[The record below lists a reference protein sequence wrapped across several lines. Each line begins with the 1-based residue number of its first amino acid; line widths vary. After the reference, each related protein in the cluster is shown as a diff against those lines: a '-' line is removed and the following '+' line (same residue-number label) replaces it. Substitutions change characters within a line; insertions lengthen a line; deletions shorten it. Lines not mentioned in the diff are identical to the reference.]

1 VIDVLLALASG
12 AMLVALFPD
21 FGIELLAAFAL
32 TPLLIALTRER
43 RPLRLF
49 LLGELTGF
57 VFWIGVCY
65 WIRPTLAAYGGLN
78 VPLSWLALI
87 LFALVKAL
95 HTAVFAW
102 LAGYAIVRWWAV
114 PAVALL
120 WAGIERLHGPLGF
133 AWLTLGNAGIDM
145 GIVARLAPYT
155 GVYGLSFAFAAM
167 SASLALLLTRRPRT
181 HFAWLLAF
189 PALYLLPELPK
200 QIPGEQQAVAL
211 QPNLREDTP
220 GDVSRMANRSL
231 LAASPATDGRR
242 ANLIVWPEMPAGFY
256 WGRDSRLREV
266 ASTLA
271 RLSQAPVV
279 LGAVTDHPS
288 GGVLNSAVVLDQ
300 EGVEKGR
307 YSKTYLVPFG
317 EFVPPLF
324 GWIDKISTEAGDFV
338 PGPGPTVT
346 PAASLRIG
354 TFICYEA
361 AFPHLVRQFPALGAN
376 LLVNISNDGWFF
388 RTAAREQHRLLA
400 RMRAVEN
407 RRWILRVTNDGFSSA
422 IDPAGRIA
430 GRLPPYIETAGRFR
444 FSTVSETTLYSQHGD
459 WFAWGALAAGLSLA
473 FLSHALPQS
482 HRRP

>member
-1 VIDVLLALASG
+1 MIDALLALTSG

-21 FGIELLAAFAL
+21 FGIELLAPFAL
-32 TPLLIALTRER
+32 TPLLIALARER
-43 RPLRLF
+43 RPLRRL
-49 LLGELTGF
+49 LLGELAGF

-87 LFALVKAL
+87 LFALIKAL

-102 LAGYAIVRWWAV
+102 LAGYSMTRWWAV
-114 PAVALL
+114 PATALL

-145 GIVARLAPYT
+145 GILARLAPYT

-167 SASLALLLTRRPRT
+167 SAGIALLLLRRPRS
-181 HFAWLLAF
+181 HIAWLLAM

-200 QIPGEQQAVAL
+200 AIPGEQQAVAL
-211 QPNLREDTP
+211 QPNLREDAP

-231 LAASPATDGRR
+231 LAASPAADGRR
-242 ANLIVWPEMPAGFY
+242 ANLIVWPENPSGFY
-256 WGRDSRLREV
+256 WDRDTRLREI
-266 ASTLA
+266 AATLA
-271 RLSQAPVV
+271 RLAQAPMV

-288 GGVLNSAVVLDQ
+288 GGVLNSAIVLD
-300 EGVEKGR
+300 ENGAETGR

-324 GWIDKISTEAGDFV
+324 GWIEKISPEAGDFV
-338 PGPGPTVT
+338 PGPGPSVAT
-346 PAASLRIG
+346 AASLRIG

-361 AFPHLVRQFPALGAN
+361 AFPHLVRRFPALSAN
-376 LLVNISNDGWFF
+376 VLVNVSNDGWFF
-388 RTAAREQHRLLA
+388 RTAAREQHRLLT
-400 RMRAVEN
+400 RMRAIEN

-430 GRLPPYIETAGRFR
+430 AQLPPYIETAGRFR
-444 FSTVSETTLYSQHGD
+444 FSTVSETSFYSRHGD
-459 WFAWGALAAGLSLA
+459 WFAWGALAAGIALALLSRV
-473 FLSHALPQS
+473 LPQS
-482 HRRP
+482 RRRP